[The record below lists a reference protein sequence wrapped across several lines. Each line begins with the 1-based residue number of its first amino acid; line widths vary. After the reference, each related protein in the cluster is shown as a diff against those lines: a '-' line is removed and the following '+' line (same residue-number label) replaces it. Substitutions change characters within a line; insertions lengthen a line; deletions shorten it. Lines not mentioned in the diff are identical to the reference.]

1 MDERDLRNRLRE
13 PFGPMQPGLRGTLL
27 RMVQW
32 ALTILTVMLAWPAV
46 IMVVTVLL
54 PTGGGFRGSMEDWL
68 AAAIWLTGAAT
79 LLLTGLVNSQS
90 IRTCEMLD
98 VPCIVF
104 VRGKD
109 PQPDAIEKAIDI
121 GLPALKTPYTMFEV
135 CGRLYQAGLRPV
147 NIGEDA

>member
-1 MDERDLRNRLRE
+1 MTVKEIARVLDAQWLCCQEEEDRPIRSAFASDMMSDVLAY
-13 PFGPMQPGLRGTLL
+13 
-27 RMVQW
+27 VQ
-32 ALTILTVMLAWPAV
+32 
-46 IMVVTVLL
+46 
-54 PTGGGFRGSMEDWL
+54 ED
-68 AAAIWLTGAAT
+68 T

-98 VPCIVF
+98 VPCVVF